1 MELAV
6 LRERKG
12 SFKGVGDLKGR
23 EKEMKLKSAI
33 KAMQIQMGH
42 C

>member
-6 LRERKG
+6 LRKRKG
-12 SFKGVGDLKGR
+12 SFKGVGDLKVS
-23 EKEMKLKSAI
+23 EKEMKLKSST
-33 KAMQIQMGH
+33 KGTQIQMGH